1 MGEGG
6 PSAWTACFP
15 LPWEKRRCL
24 PRPCPGA
31 RKPGSFPTGWTPLR
45 DEQASPDPSTLGPGP
60 SEPGEEQSVTCGSRT
75 PPAPTGFCAWSC
87 ELCRGAWGR
96 DLAAALLTL
105 SKGGHLWDGAPALRS
120 CETPV
125 GRKKQLE

>member
-6 PSAWTACFP
+6 PSAWMACFP
-15 LPWEKRRCL
+15 LPWERRRCL

-31 RKPGSFPTGWTPLR
+31 RRPGSFPMGWTPLR
-45 DEQASPDPSTLGPGP
+45 DEQASLDPSTLGPGP

-87 ELCRGAWGR
+87 ELC
-96 DLAAALLTL
+96 
-105 SKGGHLWDGAPALRS
+105 
-120 CETPV
+120 
-125 GRKKQLE
+125 